1 MLQEKIIPDPVA
13 ASSGLLSSS
22 AATETSVGEAA
33 ASVAASVLCGC
44 SLWVSDANVLPNSV
58 APVLLSSPVYS

>member
-44 SLWVSDANVLPNSV
+44 SL
-58 APVLLSSPVYS
+58 